1 MQELEEEEQELS
13 LEGSVTRLFE
23 VYSNEKKKNV
33 IAKNTVTNFPKRGD
47 DKKVSLRNSNF
58 ERFPLREA
66 IKLKQD
72 YPQIWNKGGNILGN
86 LQFRRLRGIIE
97 QDRSEL
103 TPTQDKAIR
112 LREAWSARHY
122 RDHRLA
128 GVVAQIKWL
137 TVGSRGI
144 DHMRAVI
151 REAKKK
157 IDATGKIVSPGFIDM
172 HTHSERNS
180 LDHPLVENYLQQG
193 VTTMVGGNC
202 GSSPFPINDFINKT
216 QSKGIGPNLALLI
229 GHNTIRK
236 EVMGTENRLAN
247 ADELKDMKKLVENS
261 MKEGAFGMST
271 GLKYIPGAYSN
282 TDEVVELAKVV
293 SKNNG
298 FYATHMREE
307 GVSGLIESVE
317 EAINIGRKASI
328 PVQISHHKAVGQ
340 PMWGQSTRT
349 LQMVDDAI
357 KEGIDVT
364 VDQYPY
370 TATSTSLT
378 IIFPAWSLSG
388 GHAALKKRLM
398 DKKDRK
404 KIKKGIIW
412 NIVNDRGGGDPASIV
427 ISDYSPN
434 PTLNG
439 KNLAEVTMINGLN
452 PTPSNAAEVLMDMV
466 YVSNG
471 RGIYHCL
478 SEQDIEQIMKHPL
491 VMHASDGGTVQFGKA
506 KPHPRNYGTYP
517 KILGEYVRDRK
528 ILSSEEAIR
537 KMTNLPASVLGL
549 KDRGLIKEGY
559 WADIV
564 IFDANKIKDNSTWD
578 DPHQYPSGIDL
589 VMVNGNISL
598 ERGVASKRL
607 YGKVLTHAN

>member
-1 MQELEEEEQELS
+1 M
-13 LEGSVTRLFE
+13 
-23 VYSNEKKKNV
+23 
-33 IAKNTVTNFPKRGD
+33 
-47 DKKVSLRNSNF
+47 KKV
-58 ERFPLREA
+58 
-66 IKLKQD
+66 
-72 YPQIWNKGGNILGN
+72 ILFLFIFALSCSEN
-86 LQFRRLRGIIE
+86 EYDFIIE
-97 QDRSEL
+97 NGLIVDGTGKS
-103 TPTQDKAIR
+103 
-112 LREAWSARHY
+112 SY
-122 RDHRLA
+122 
-128 GVVAQIKWL
+128 VASIYIKNGRISHL
-137 TVGSRGI
+137 GKSLSNVKT
-144 DHMRAVI
+144 
-151 REAKKK
+151 KKK
-157 IDATGKIVSPGFIDM
+157 IDASGKIVSPGFIDM

-180 LDHPLVENYLQQG
+180 LNHPLVENYLQQG

-202 GSSPFPINDFINKT
+202 GSSPFPIEDFINKT
-216 QSKGIGPNLALLI
+216 QSEGIGPNLALLI

-247 ADELKDMKKLVENS
+247 SGELENMKKLIENS

-282 TDEVVELAKVV
+282 TDEVVALAKVV

-357 KEGIDVT
+357 NEGLNVT

-388 GHAALKKRLM
+388 GHTALKKRLK

-404 KIKKGIIW
+404 KIKEGIVW
-412 NIVNDRGGGDPASIV
+412 NIVNDRGGGNPASIV

-434 PTLNG
+434 PKLNG
-439 KNLAEVTMINGLN
+439 KNLAEVTTLNGLD

-491 VMHASDGGTVQFGKA
+491 VMHASDGGTVEFGKA

-598 ERGVASKRL
+598 EKGVASKGL
-607 YGKVLTHAN
+607 HGKVLTHAN